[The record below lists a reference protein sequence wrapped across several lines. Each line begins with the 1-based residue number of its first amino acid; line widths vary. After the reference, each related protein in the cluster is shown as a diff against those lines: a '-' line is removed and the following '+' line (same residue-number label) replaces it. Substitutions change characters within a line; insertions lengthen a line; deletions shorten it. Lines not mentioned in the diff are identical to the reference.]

1 MKKMCFLMTLVLGAI
16 ASQQVLTQ
24 SGASNGR
31 VIEFTAEKPEFDA
44 AAEEYRAIW
53 AAEGARI
60 VSAMERI
67 TGLPWESTA
76 IKAVVFEGISSS
88 GYGDIPMRLRASY
101 PSDTKRATLVHELGH
116 RIFSHFRLPSDV
128 ENHAVLFL
136 FVYDLW
142 VELWGRD
149 FADAQVK
156 VELQRGGP
164 VSGRLAIGAI
174 DDTSRARSAVE
185 GDRFCAIAVA
195 ERKSSPRFGPFVARF
210 RRYF

>member
-1 MKKMCFLMTLVLGAI
+1 MKKKRLLMTLVLGMI
-16 ASQQVLTQ
+16 ASQQAFAQ
-24 SGASNGR
+24 SAASNRG

-60 VSAMERI
+60 VSSMERI
-67 TGLPWESTA
+67 TGLPWESNA

-116 RIFSHFRLPSDV
+116 RIFSHFRLPSGV

-142 VELWGRD
+142 VELWGQD

-164 VSGRLAIGAI
+164 YPAAWESALSTTPAGRAARWKEIVSANL
-174 DDTSRARSAVE
+174 RAE
-185 GDRFCAIAVA
+185 T
-195 ERKSSPRFGPFVARF
+195 RK
-210 RRYF
+210 